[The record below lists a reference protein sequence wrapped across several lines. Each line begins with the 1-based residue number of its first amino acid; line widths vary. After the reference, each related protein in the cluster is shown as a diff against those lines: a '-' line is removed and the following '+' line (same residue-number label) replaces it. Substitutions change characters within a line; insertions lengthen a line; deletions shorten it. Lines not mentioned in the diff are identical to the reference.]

1 MTLEQLIR
9 SLTPEVYH
17 NLRRAI
23 ELGRWPDGRRLTQ
36 EQRELCMEAV
46 LHYEEL
52 HQVALEDRVGYI
64 DLGKKAEK
72 SSCGTKHDH
81 DHDHD
86 HEDDAA
92 QERPVK
98 WIN

>member
-9 SLTPEVYH
+9 SLSPEVYQ

-23 ELGRWPDGRRLTQ
+23 ELGRWPDGRKLTQ

-46 LHYEEL
+46 LHYEEV
-52 HQVALEDRVGYI
+52 HQVAPQDRVGYI
-64 DLGKKAEK
+64 DLGKKAEQ
-72 SSCGTKHDH
+72 SSCGTE
-81 DHDHD
+81 HD
-86 HEDDAA
+86 HEGEAA

-98 WIN
+98 WVN

>member
-9 SLTPEVYH
+9 ALSPEVYQ

-23 ELGRWPDGRRLTQ
+23 ELGRWPDGRRLTS

-46 LHYEEL
+46 LHYENL
-52 HQVALEDRVGYI
+52 HQVAEEERVGYI
-64 DLGKKAEK
+64 DRTK
-72 SSCGTKHDH
+72 SQSSPCSTDPDH
-81 DHDHD
+81 HHAD
-86 HEDDAA
+86 EQA
-92 QERPVK
+92 PVK

>member
-9 SLTPEVYH
+9 SLSPEVYH

-23 ELGRWPDGRRLTQ
+23 ELGRWPDGRKLTH

-46 LHYEEL
+46 LQYEDL
-52 HQVALEDRVGYI
+52 HQVAPQDRVGYI
-64 DLGKKAEK
+64 DLGKKAEQ
-72 SSCGTKHDH
+72 SSCDTEHK
-81 DHDHD
+81 HD
-86 HEDDAA
+86 HEDEAT